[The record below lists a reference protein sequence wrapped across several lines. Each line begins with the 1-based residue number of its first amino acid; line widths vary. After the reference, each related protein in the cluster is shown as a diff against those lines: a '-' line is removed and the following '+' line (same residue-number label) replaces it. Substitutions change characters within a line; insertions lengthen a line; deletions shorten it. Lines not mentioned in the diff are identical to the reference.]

1 MTSLL
6 DVAVSTLDA
15 AQIELA
21 EAEIAAIEA
30 TARAADARESVARLV
45 AAVAALNGETPAEP
59 SAPCAEKPALGD
71 EKAVNES
78 ESKHP
83 DTAGLSS
90 EEFDAERKRKQ
101 RIRQKELDAQNP
113 LAQYACAGCGAVG
126 TSTEQLLTTP
136 SGAQVRII
144 GCSECGNQ
152 TFI

>member
-6 DVAVSTLDA
+6 DVATGTLDE

-45 AAVAALNGETPAEP
+45 VAVAALNGETPVEP
-59 SAPCAEKPALGD
+59 PSEVPSLGTD
-71 EKAVNES
+71 VPKEGREAAAV
-78 ESKHP
+78 
-83 DTAGLSS
+83 LSP

-101 RIRQKELDAQNP
+101 RKRQKELDAQNP
-113 LAQYACAGCGAVG
+113 LAQYPCAGCGAVG
-126 TSTEQLLTTP
+126 RSTEQLLSTP

-144 GCSECGNQ
+144 GCGACGNQ
-152 TFI
+152 TFL